1 MNFSIRSVAQDADS
15 WWDLPTGT
23 ANTIADVPGVTVGHV
38 TCLEGAARTGVTA
51 VVPHDADLFRY
62 PVPAGLAV
70 LNGFG
75 KSAGLLQLA
84 ELGRIE
90 TPILLTN
97 TFGVAACT
105 TALIRRAIEQ
115 NPDIGRSRATVN
127 PLVLECNDGR
137 VSDIQ
142 ALAVTEAMADQA
154 ISAASPEFAQGTVG
168 AGTGMRTFGFAGA
181 IGSASRRVALT
192 SGQEYVLGA
201 LVLSNFGRP
210 GDLRVLGERIGTP
223 ETGRGDPADKGS
235 VIIVYATD
243 APLDSRQLSRLSR
256 RAGAALGRL
265 GSYWGDQSGDIA
277 LAFSTANRL
286 TIDSEVDAIE
296 RLGEA
301 RLDPFLLAALEAA
314 EEAVLNGLYNAQP
327 LTGYDGLQLP
337 VLRNQ
342 LLPRKA

>member
-1 MNFSIRSVAQDADS
+1 MNFSIRSVAQDTDS
-15 WWDLPTGT
+15 WWDLPAGT
-23 ANTIADVPGVTVGHV
+23 ANTIADVPGVSVGHA
-38 TCLEGAARTGVTA
+38 TCLEGTARTGVTA

-62 PVPAGLAV
+62 PVSAGLAV

-105 TALIRRAIEQ
+105 TALIRGAIEQ

-142 ALAVTEAMADQA
+142 ALAVTEAMAVEA
-154 ISAASPEFAQGTVG
+154 ISAARPKFAQGTVG

-181 IGSASRRVALT
+181 IGSASRRVALP
-192 SGQEYVLGA
+192 SGREHIIGA

-210 GDLRVLGERIGTP
+210 GDLRVLGKRIATP
-223 ETGRGDPADKGS
+223 EAGRRDPSDKGS
-235 VIIVYATD
+235 VIVIYATD

-277 LAFSTANRL
+277 IAFSTANRL
-286 TIDSEVDAIE
+286 SIDSEIDTVD

-301 RLDPFLLAALEAA
+301 RLEPFLCAAVEAA
-314 EEAVLNGLYNAQP
+314 EEAVLNGLWHADA
-327 LTGYDGLQLP
+327 LTGYDGLRLP
-337 VLRNQ
+337 VLRDQ
-342 LLPRKA
+342 LSSRVT

>member
-1 MNFSIRSVAQDADS
+1 MRLFKGAES
-15 WWDLPTGT
+15 WWDLPAGS
-23 ANTIADVPGVTVGHV
+23 ANTIADVPGVRVGHV
-38 TCLEGAARTGVTA
+38 THCEGPARTGVTSIL
-51 VVPHDADLFRY
+51 PHDGDLFRQ

-75 KSAGLLQLA
+75 KSAGLMQLA

-105 TALIRRAIEQ
+105 TALIRHAVAQ
-115 NPDIGRSRATVN
+115 NPQIGRSLPTVN

-142 ALAVTEAMADQA
+142 ALAVTETMGSDA
-154 ISAASPEFAQGTVG
+154 IAAAAGEFAQGTVG

-181 IGSASRRVALT
+181 IGSASRCVSLP
-192 SGQEYVLGA
+192 SGRSHVLGA

-210 GDLRVLGERIGTP
+210 GDLRLLGRRVDIP
-223 ETGRGDPADKGS
+223 KPQRADPHDKGS

-243 APLDSRQLSRLSR
+243 APLDARQLSRIAR
-256 RAGAALGRL
+256 RGGAALGRL
-265 GSYWGDQSGDIA
+265 GSYWGDQSGDVA

-286 TIDSEVDAIE
+286 SIDGEMETIE
-296 RLGEA
+296 RLAEA
-301 RLDPFLLAALEAA
+301 KLDRFLLAAVEAA
-314 EEAVLNGLYNAQP
+314 EEAVLNGLWHARP
-327 LTGYDGLQLP
+327 VTGYDGLRLP
-337 VLRNQ
+337 VLSDQ
-342 LLPRKA
+342 LLPHTA

>member
-1 MNFSIRSVAQDADS
+1 MNFSIRSVAQDADG
-15 WWDLPTGT
+15 WWDLPTGF
-23 ANTIADVPGVTVGHV
+23 ANTIADVPGVAVGHT
-38 TCLEGAARTGVTA
+38 TCLHGAARTGVTT
-51 VVPHDADLFRY
+51 VIPHNGDLFRY
-62 PVPAGLAV
+62 PVPAGFAV

-115 NPDIGRSRATVN
+115 NPEIGRSRATVN

-137 VSDIQ
+137 VNDIQ
-142 ALAVTEAMADQA
+142 ALAVTEAMANDA

-168 AGTGMRTFGFAGA
+168 GGTGMRTFGFAGG
-181 IGSASRRVALT
+181 IGSASRRVALP
-192 SGQEYVLGA
+192 SGREHVLGA

-210 GDLRVLGERIGTP
+210 GDLRLLGKRVDTP
-223 ETGRGDPADKGS
+223 EAGRCDPDDKGS
-235 VIIVYATD
+235 VIVVYATD
-243 APLDSRQLSRLSR
+243 APLDSRQLTRLSR

-277 LAFSTANRL
+277 LAFSTANL
-286 TIDSEVDAIE
+286 LSIDSEVVTIE

-301 RLDPFLLAALEAA
+301 RLDPFLCAAVEAA
-314 EEAVLNGLYNAQP
+314 EEAVLNGLWHAES
-327 LTGYDGLQLP
+327 LTGYDGLRLP
-337 VLRNQ
+337 ALRDQ
-342 LLPRKA
+342 LLPRMT